1 MSLQLPSIEAQALM
15 RLLVENLGMAHTL
28 DLLVAEARDAA
39 RRCGTSESYRKAA
52 ENYLSVAYRVEAVR
66 KDIFPKDSRN
76 AL

>member
-15 RLLVENLGMAHTL
+15 RLLVENLGVAHTL
-28 DLLVAEARDAA
+28 DLLASEARNAA
-39 RRCGTSESYRKAA
+39 RRCGTSESYRKVA

-66 KDIFPKDSRN
+66 RDIYPKDSHN